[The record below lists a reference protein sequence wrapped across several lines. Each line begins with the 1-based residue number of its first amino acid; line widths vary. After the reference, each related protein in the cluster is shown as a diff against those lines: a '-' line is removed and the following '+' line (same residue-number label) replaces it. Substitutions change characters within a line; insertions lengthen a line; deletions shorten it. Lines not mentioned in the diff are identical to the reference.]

1 MISMMGLSTKPG
13 AASFAA
19 GAGFLSLRPGAPPE
33 GTEAGRHEGPL
44 VHLVNADDDLPRLLA
59 PLFGSVG
66 WGTRTYGDCEAFLRT
81 ARTDVPG
88 CVVVE
93 TDREPTAS
101 LGLREPLKS
110 MGLGLPVI
118 VVAGGADVPMAVQA
132 MKAGASD
139 FLQKP
144 LQSEAVLAAVAAAIR
159 DDRARR
165 LIEKRRIEVR
175 AQFQT
180 LTPRERQV
188 MALVSAGKLNKQ
200 VAGELGV
207 TEITIKVHRGSVMR
221 KMRARTLAD
230 LVRMAD
236 ALADELDA
244 LL

>member
-1 MISMMGLSTKPG
+1 MISMMGLATRPG
-13 AASFAA
+13 AASFTA
-19 GAGFLSLRPGAPPE
+19 GAGFWSLPPGGPVEATE
-33 GTEAGRHEGPL
+33 GGRHEGPL
-44 VHLVNADDDLPRLLA
+44 VHLVAADDDLPRMLA
-59 PLFGSVG
+59 PLFGPLG
-66 WGTRTYGDCEAFLRT
+66 WMTRTYADCEAFLRT

-93 TDREPTAS
+93 TDREATAS

-118 VVAGGADVPMAVQA
+118 VVAGEADVPMAVQA

-144 LQSEAVLAAVAAAIR
+144 LQSEAVLAAVGAAIR
-159 DDRARR
+159 GDRGRHLA
-165 LIEKRRIEVR
+165 EKRRHEVR
-175 AQFQT
+175 RRFET

-221 KMRARTLAD
+221 KMAARTLAD

-236 ALADELDA
+236 AIAGGLDA
-244 LL
+244 PL